1 MKKIPQNDTTTN
13 CKPSYCSSNPSQLI
27 NAFFLKCI
35 CPFTYSDSKII
46 VIYHFEYLVVL
57 SLETELPFLL

>member
-35 CPFTYSDSKII
+35 CPFTYSDSKILKM
-46 VIYHFEYLVVL
+46 IYNKYLVVL
-57 SLETELPFLL
+57 SLETTLPFLL